1 MKTPPTLLS
10 RNCVLSFIGEEDWE
24 ILHEIMKDDG
34 VKQFLPDFYN
44 IIKLKEDFLCVM
56 NSFAVLCDKD
66 ESIIWGIYLKG
77 SLIGFIGLLDIP
89 QNTTIFYSV
98 DKKFRCKGLAKE
110 SVSAV
115 IDYIKKMNLSDKIYS
130 EVFEDNA
137 ASIAV
142 LKNNG
147 FIPTHR
153 IENKIAFLRR
163 IK

>member
-10 RNCVLSFIGEEDWE
+10 RNCVLSFIKEDDWE
-24 ILHEIMKDDG
+24 ALHEIMKDEG
-34 VKQFLPDFYN
+34 VKHFLPYFYD
-44 IIKLKEDFLCVM
+44 IINLKEDFRSVM
-56 NSFAVLCDKD
+56 NSFAVLCDRD

-98 DKKFRCKGLAKE
+98 DKNSRCKGVAKE

-115 IDYIKKMNLSDKIYS
+115 IDYIKKTNLSDNIYS
-130 EVFEDNA
+130 EVFEDNV

-142 LKNNG
+142 LKYSG
-147 FIPTHR
+147 FVPTHR
-153 IENKIAFLRR
+153 IENKITFLRR